1 MSTNAYWMLKS
12 LFFLAAF
19 AMIATLS
26 DGLSSFLLFSSLLLV
41 ITQGRSSIL
50 LAFLAVLLG
59 ATFPVV
65 GGLVAAGL
73 ILWVMVHPTRRKRP
87 PSAVHED

>member
-1 MSTNAYWMLKS
+1 MSTNAYWMIKG

-26 DGLSSFLLFSSLLLV
+26 NGLSSFLLFSSLLLV
-41 ITQGRSSIL
+41 LTQGKGSTL

-59 ATFPVV
+59 AAFPVA
-65 GGLVAAGL
+65 GGLVAVGL
-73 ILWVMVHPTRRKRP
+73 VLWVMVHPTSRKRRP
-87 PSAVHED
+87 